1 VARVEQ
7 GTALVDTAGATMTET
22 VTSIRKVTDIM
33 GEISRATHEQAAGM
47 SQIGEAVSTMD
58 KVTQQN
64 ATLVEEMASA
74 ASSLNSQA
82 QDLVQLV
89 SFFKIHEALPTT
101 HRQMLALS

>member
-1 VARVEQ
+1 
-7 GTALVDTAGATMTET
+7 
-22 VTSIRKVTDIM
+22 
-33 GEISRATHEQAAGM
+33 
-47 SQIGEAVSTMD
+47 
-58 KVTQQN
+58 
-64 ATLVEEMASA
+64 MASA

>member
-1 VARVEQ
+1 
-7 GTALVDTAGATMTET
+7 MC
-22 VTSIRKVTDIM
+22 
-33 GEISRATHEQAAGM
+33 EISRATHEQAAGM

-82 QDLVQLV
+82 RDLVQLV
-89 SFFKIHEALPTT
+89 SFFKIHQALPTT
-101 HRQMLALS
+101 NRQMLALS